1 MAVCITPSN
10 LNDLQQHSFSV
21 AIQKGILKNHEISS
35 LGRLPAYSLILLYE
49 YRRKK
54 PLLLFFAS

>member
-1 MAVCITPSN
+1 MAHCITPSN
-10 LNDLQQHSFSV
+10 LNDLQHPFFV
-21 AIQKGILKNHEISS
+21 AIQKGIVKNHEISA
-35 LGRLPAYSLILLYE
+35 LGRHMVYSLIILYQ